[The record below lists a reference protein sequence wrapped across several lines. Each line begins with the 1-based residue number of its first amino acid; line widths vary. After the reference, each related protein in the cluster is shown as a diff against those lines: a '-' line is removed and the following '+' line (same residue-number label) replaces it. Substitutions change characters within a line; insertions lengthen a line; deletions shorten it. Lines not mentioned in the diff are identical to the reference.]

1 MDRAARARTSVEMA
15 QDNINALKEDVLRI
29 TSTTDKMLEEVN
41 RKQDEHTKHLET
53 EVAVLKSDVTRMTP
67 LFEKIEV
74 AIGKMGDASNNIA
87 RMLAVHEERLDR
99 QDTNTEELFTLVEK
113 RKTELQM
120 DIKELHSRITTVT
133 RELAVDI
140 SDTEHR
146 VIASVCSNMT
156 DMKKYIAELNTEQ
169 NNQRQLL
176 DTRLAELEKWKWIIL
191 GGSVILG
198 SFSHEIIGMFTK

>member
-1 MDRAARARTSVEMA
+1 MVPQGETQRIEGGLAS
-15 QDNINALKEDVLRI
+15 LKEDLHRMAANTEKI
-29 TSTTDKMLEEVN
+29 DGY
-41 RKQDEHTKHLET
+41 TKHLET
-53 EVAVLKSDVTRMTP
+53 EVAVLKSDVVRMAT
-67 LFEKIEV
+67 LFGKIEV
-74 AIGKMGDASNNIA
+74 AIEKMGDASNNIA

-113 RKTELQM
+113 RKTELQI

-156 DMKKYIAELNTEQ
+156 DMKTYISELNTEQ
-169 NNQRQLL
+169 NNKRDLL
-176 DTRLAELEKWKWIIL
+176 DTRLSELEKWKWIIL

-198 SFSHEIIGMFTK
+198 SFSHELVGMLTK

>member
-1 MDRAARARTSVEMA
+1 MASQGDTRRVEGDLA
-15 QDNINALKEDVLRI
+15 SLKEDVHRMASNTEKI
-29 TSTTDKMLEEVN
+29 
-41 RKQDEHTKHLET
+41 DEHTKHLET
-53 EVAVLKSDVTRMTP
+53 EVAVLKSDVVRMAT
-67 LFEKIEV
+67 LFEKIQV
-74 AIGKMGDASNNIA
+74 AIEKMGDASNNIA
-87 RMLAVHEERLDR
+87 RMLAVHEERLTQ
-99 QDTNTEELFTLVEK
+99 QDTSAEELFTLVEK
-113 RKTELQM
+113 RKTELQI

-156 DMKKYIAELNTEQ
+156 DMKTYIAELNKEQ
-169 NNQRQLL
+169 NNKRELL

-198 SFSHEIIGMFTK
+198 SFSHEIIGILTK